1 MSISKSIYELAVIAN
16 SLGKLLEGSSKIV
29 QNEAYQWYKSSFVS
43 KTIQDSCD
51 NSQPMYEEMQ
61 NISTTIRN
69 QVSPNIN
76 QKENPFQSQSQKRS
90 YSTKSYSPGDEVE
103 LQTESTSSNTVP
115 DIKPKLN
122 KTF

>member
-1 MSISKSIYELAVIAN
+1 MVAFLLISFSVVVSVYHYPFYSFLFVKTQMSISKSIYELAVIAN
-16 SLGKLLEGSSKIV
+16 SLGKVLEGSSKIV

-69 QVSPNIN
+69 QVSLI
-76 QKENPFQSQSQKRS
+76 
-90 YSTKSYSPGDEVE
+90 
-103 LQTESTSSNTVP
+103 
-115 DIKPKLN
+115 
-122 KTF
+122 

>member
-16 SLGKLLEGSSKIV
+16 SLGKVLEGSSKIV

-69 QVSPNIN
+69 QVSLI
-76 QKENPFQSQSQKRS
+76 
-90 YSTKSYSPGDEVE
+90 
-103 LQTESTSSNTVP
+103 
-115 DIKPKLN
+115 
-122 KTF
+122 